1 MILLDSLNKL
11 RKKKLRKKIKLSNK
25 IKKKS
30 IFFFKILI
38 KKPYQIIK
46 LLTYALSKTKK
57 SSNKLKRS

>member
-46 LLTYALSKTKK
+46 LLT
-57 SSNKLKRS
+57 

>member
-38 KKPYQIIK
+38 KKPQQIIK
-46 LLTYALSKTKK
+46 LLTQAPNKTKK
-57 SSNKLKRS
+57 SSNKMKKS